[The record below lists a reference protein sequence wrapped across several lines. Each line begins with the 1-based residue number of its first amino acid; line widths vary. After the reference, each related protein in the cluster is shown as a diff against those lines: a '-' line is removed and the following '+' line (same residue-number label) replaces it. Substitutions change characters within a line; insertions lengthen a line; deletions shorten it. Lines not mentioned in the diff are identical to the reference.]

1 MMLMAILHETLFE
14 CRAVYT
20 LSRGDA
26 KTMPKMRPLIMC
38 ALLAAAALQSVTAG
52 EPPPRSIAPPE
63 RIPDPLV
70 ESAVPVGETV
80 PTSTM
85 PQVVRR
91 AVVADAAAR
100 FQVDENDVVLTRAE
114 QVTWPDGSL
123 GCPQPGRMYTQMQ
136 VSGYRVVAKTAAGEL
151 LYHTDARGN
160 AVSCA
165 PLPNAAGKP
174 RRPIGSDV
182 GPISGPPPSSSDR

>member
-1 MMLMAILHETLFE
+1 
-14 CRAVYT
+14 
-20 LSRGDA
+20 
-26 KTMPKMRPLIMC
+26 MPEMRRLLMC
-38 ALLAAAALQSVTAG
+38 ALLAAAAWPSVTAG
-52 EPPPRSIAPPE
+52 EPPSRSIAPPQ
-63 RIPDPLV
+63 RIPDPLL
-70 ESAVPVGETV
+70 ESAVPMGETV

-85 PQVVRR
+85 PQAVRR

-100 FQVDENDVVLTRAE
+100 FQVHENDVVLTSAE

-165 PLPNAAGKP
+165 TLPNAAGKP
-174 RRPIGSDV
+174 RRPIGRDA
-182 GPISGPPPSSSDR
+182 GPITGPPASSSDR

>member
-1 MMLMAILHETLFE
+1 
-14 CRAVYT
+14 
-20 LSRGDA
+20 
-26 KTMPKMRPLIMC
+26 MPGMRPLLMS
-38 ALLAAAALQSVTAG
+38 ALLIVAVWQSATAG
-52 EPPPRSIAPPE
+52 DPPTRSIAPPE

-70 ESAVPVGETV
+70 DSAVPAGETV
-80 PTSTM
+80 PASTM
-85 PQVVRR
+85 PQAVRR

-100 FQVDENDVVLTRAE
+100 FRVGENDVVLTRAE

-151 LYHTDARGN
+151 LYHTDVRGN

-165 PLPNAAGKP
+165 PFSNAAGKP
-174 RRPIGSDV
+174 RRPIGGDV
-182 GPISGPPPSSSDR
+182 APITGPPPSSSDR